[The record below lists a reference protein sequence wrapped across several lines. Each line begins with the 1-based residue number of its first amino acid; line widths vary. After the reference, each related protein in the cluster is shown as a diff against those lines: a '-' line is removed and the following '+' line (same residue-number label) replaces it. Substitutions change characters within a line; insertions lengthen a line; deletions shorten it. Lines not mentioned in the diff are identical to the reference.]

1 MRPVSLY
8 LNVWFFCL
16 LPLFFCAAGAHALS
30 LPDSIVIYD
39 GASSHFKGYS
49 YRYVLKPRG
58 RKYILYRTQERKRD
72 FDSDSMRTG
81 HQRFGS
87 LPVEELKAFLAAVED
102 TSFRYLHPRNFGYD
116 AAWQEKEAPR
126 LLGYALKRRRYW
138 TPELEARMLAG
149 LKDPA
154 AMQHAMNKVVGRE
167 GIYIISKHASCDF
180 RVVLYYRNRAPFS
193 IEAGENPL
201 GMPWIL
207 HGRLSYNPALPRFFA
222 ALLPEADKS
231 LNHKRFETEGE
242 LPRQLSEEICD
253 NLKNELDS
261 LSAVA
266 AINELSD
273 LAPVFRINGAREHGY
288 FGRYISSPLQVYKV
302 SLQNERMHPQVS
314 LQYMVSRS
322 DGRLYPRDSL
332 LREWSSVLDRVQGIS
347 FLAEFLAGHP
357 GRRLDIYYFDN
368 GGMNTYLKD
377 GFNKNP
383 EEWARY
389 DKAPDPR
396 FIQLYCGC
404 DFRLPDAYL
413 DEALFFEL
421 FDEDDN
427 TSVWILLPDN
437 TPVLYHFAGPKV
449 YRYSSADMGTTGGGV
464 QHACKKFNADGS
476 IRK

>member
-1 MRPVSLY
+1 MFLY
-8 LNVWFFCL
+8 LRVLLFYL
-16 LPLFFCAAGAHALS
+16 LPVFFCAAGARALN

-49 YRYVLKPRG
+49 YRYVLKPKG
-58 RKYILYRTQERKRD
+58 RQYILYRTGERKWD
-72 FDSDSMRTG
+72 FDSDSLRTE
-81 HQRFGS
+81 HKRLGS

-116 AAWQEKEAPR
+116 AAWQEREAPR
-126 LLGYALKRRRYW
+126 LLGYALKRRQYW
-138 TPELEARMLAG
+138 SPELEARMLAG

-167 GIYIISKHASCDF
+167 GIYIISKHASYDF
-180 RVVLYYRNRAPFS
+180 RVILYYRNRAAFS

-207 HGRLSYNPALPRFFA
+207 HGRLSYNPSLPRFFA
-222 ALLPEADKS
+222 ALLPAADKS
-231 LNHKRFETEGE
+231 MNRRRFELEGE

-266 AINELSD
+266 VMNELAD

-302 SLQNERMHPQVS
+302 SLQNERMHPQLS
-314 LQYMVSRS
+314 LQYMVSRN

-332 LREWSSVLDRVQGIS
+332 LREWKSAVDRVQDIP
-347 FLAEFLAGHP
+347 FLREFLDGNSA
-357 GRRLDIYYFDN
+357 RRLDLYYFDN
-368 GGMNTYLKD
+368 SGMNPYLKD

-396 FIQLYCGC
+396 FIGLYCGC
-404 DFRLPDAYL
+404 NFRLPDAYL

-421 FDEDDN
+421 IDEEN
-427 TSVWILLPDN
+427 NASIWIVLPDN
-437 TPVLYHFAGPKV
+437 TPVLYHFSGPQV
-449 YRYSSADMGTTGGGV
+449 YRYSSADMGTNGGGV
-464 QHACKKFNADGS
+464 QYACKKFNPDGS
-476 IRK
+476 IRN